1 MISMSITTSPHL
13 HICTNPYLIFE
24 FMLTPY
30 HTHRDP
36 QTRARAHATP
46 ISCIFKIEKK
56 TVLKCKCPETTFFSS
71 AKRATATMTKKKKKK
86 RKNPENFTIK

>member
-1 MISMSITTSPHL
+1 
-13 HICTNPYLIFE
+13 
-24 FMLTPY
+24 MLTPY

-36 QTRARAHATP
+36 QTRAHAHATP

-71 AKRATATMTKKKKKK
+71 AKRATATMTKKEGEEKKPREFYHKM
-86 RKNPENFTIK
+86 RWAMDSCQIE